1 MMAGEHAIAL
11 DRFGLGARPGDKPGN
26 DPRGWVAA
34 QLVRFQPAPAP
45 IASQPGQGE
54 LLEMFRDYRE
64 EAGAARR
71 ARRQSAAEAP
81 MAASGMAMTE
91 PARSDDPLRD
101 VPQMLRR
108 GLREVYAG
116 ATNAR
121 LESALHTEA
130 PFAERLVHFWS
141 NHFAVSA
148 EKIAVIPLAGNYE
161 FAAIRPHVMGKFADL
176 LNAAVL
182 HPAMLLYLDQAQ
194 SVGPGSLLAQRMGQR
209 AARQVNA
216 GGRKLGLNEN
226 LGREIMELHTLG
238 VRTGYS
244 QADVTELAR
253 ALTGWTIAGQGQGRV
268 ARLVPGA
275 PGEVVFAEALHEPG
289 ARTIMGK
296 RYPEGGGEQAKAV
309 LADLARHPS
318 TARHIA
324 TKLARHFIA
333 DNPPAAAIARLEQ
346 AYLASDGDLPTVYRA
361 LIAAPEAWAPGPGK
375 FRNPWDW
382 TVASMR
388 ATGLTQLPGRQAAAG
403 LLQQLGQPI
412 WRPGS
417 PAGWGDTAPD
427 WAGPSALM
435 TRVEVAQQFAARLGD
450 AVDARELVATVLPEA
465 GSETRQAIAR
475 SESPALGLALMLS
488 SPEFL
493 RR

>member
-1 MMAGEHAIAL
+1 MAGEQSIAL
-11 DRFGLGARPGDKPGN
+11 NRFGLGARPDDKVGS

-34 QLVRFQPAPAP
+34 QLGRFQPAPLP
-45 IASQPGQGE
+45 IASQPSQGE
-54 LLEMFRDYRE
+54 LLAMFRDYRE

-71 ARRQSAAEAP
+71 ARREMTSETQAP
-81 MAASGMAMTE
+81 ASGMAMEE
-91 PARSDDPLRD
+91 PARADDPLRE

-108 GLREVYAG
+108 GLREAYAG

-121 LESALHTEA
+121 LESALQTDA
-130 PFAERLVHFWS
+130 PFPERLVHFWA

-148 EKIAVIPLAGNYE
+148 DKIAVIPVAGNYE
-161 FAAIRPHVMGKFADL
+161 FTAIRPNVMGSFADL
-176 LNAAVL
+176 LSAAVL

-194 SVGPGSLLAQRMGQR
+194 SVGPGSTLAQRAGRR
-209 AARQVNA
+209 AERRPE
-216 GGRKLGLNEN
+216 GMGRKLGLNEN
-226 LGREIMELHTLG
+226 LGREILELHTLG

-253 ALTGWTIAGQGQGRV
+253 ALTGWTIAGQGQGRM
-268 ARLVPGA
+268 ARVVPGT
-275 PGEVVFAEALHEPG
+275 PGDIVFAEALHEPG
-289 ARTIMGK
+289 ARTILGK
-296 RYPEGGGEQAKAV
+296 TYPEGGGEQAKAM
-309 LADLARHPS
+309 LADLARRPA

-333 DNPPAAAIARLEQ
+333 DNPPPSAITRIEQ
-346 AYLASDGDLPTVYRA
+346 AYITSDGDLPTIYRA
-361 LIAAPEAWAPGPGK
+361 LITSPEVWAAETVK

-382 TVASMR
+382 TVASLR
-388 ATGLTQLPGRQAAAG
+388 ATGLKQLPDRQAAAG

-427 WAGPSALM
+427 WAGPGALM
-435 TRVEVAQQFAARLGD
+435 TRVEVAQQLASRIGD
-450 AVDARELVATVLPEA
+450 AVDARQLAASVLPDAAE
-465 GSETRQAIAR
+465 ETRQAIAR
-475 SESPALGLALMLS
+475 SESPAMGLALMLS